1 MGIKYYGVFFHIEE
15 LELTMKVFEKTSIQL
30 SKDQEE
36 LSPVNNSR
44 VFRIVLLE
52 HLLCFHSFLRYYAIR
67 LMMDLRLLIA

>member
-1 MGIKYYGVFFHIEE
+1 MGIKYYSVFFHIEE

-52 HLLCFHSFLRYYAIR
+52 YLLCFHSFLRYYAIR